1 MLLLGL
7 DIGTSAAK
15 GLLADAAGVPVAV
28 RSSSYPVSHPRPGW
42 SEQDPRLWW
51 AAAADVIRH
60 LAAEAAS
67 RGETIGAVGLSGQ
80 MHGCILLPRGSDQPL
95 RPALLWNDQRTA
107 RECAEIEEAAGGRA
121 ALVAEVGNAALT
133 GFTLPKVLWIR
144 RHEPDVF
151 ARAAAV
157 LTPKDYVR
165 FMLTGQAAIDVGDAA
180 GTLLM
185 NVDQRRW
192 SGRMLRAVDLDPAL
206 LPPIAE
212 SGAVA
217 GRITSAAA
225 ALTGLAEGTPVVA
238 GSGDNMMGAIG
249 AGVVRPG
256 AVLATI
262 GTSGVIYAH
271 SDRPRKDAVGSGDN
285 ATGRVHTMCAAD
297 GTDRARGSWCITG
310 CTLSSG
316 GALAWARSV
325 LAPASSYEDLATE
338 AATAPPG
345 CEGLAFLPY
354 LTGERCP
361 HPDPRARG
369 GWIGLTARH
378 TRAHL
383 IRAVIEGVT
392 FTLAEILDIV
402 RGIGVGAS
410 SVRLGGG
417 GARSAFWRQMQA
429 DVYGLPVSLPTTEE
443 GPAYGA
449 ALLAGVGAGVWPS
462 AAAACDACIRIT
474 EHRDPDPAAGARY
487 APVRDVHRRLYAN
500 LKDRFAA
507 LSDFASAAT

>member
-15 GLLADAAGVPVAV
+15 GLLADTAGVPVAV

-51 AAAADVIRH
+51 TAATDVIRH
-60 LAAEAAS
+60 LAADAAS
-67 RGETIGAVGLSGQ
+67 RGEPIGAVGLSGQ
-80 MHGCILLPRGSDQPL
+80 MHGCILLPRDSTEPL

-107 RECAEIEEAAGGRA
+107 RECAEIEDAAGGRR

-133 GFTLPKVLWIR
+133 GFTLPKILWVR

-151 ARAAAV
+151 SRTSLI

-165 FMLTGQAAIDVGDAA
+165 FMLTGRAAIDVGDAA

-185 NVDQRRW
+185 NVDGRRW
-192 SGRMLRAVDLDPAL
+192 SDRTLRAVNLDPAL
-206 LPPIAE
+206 LPPIVE

-217 GRITSAAA
+217 GRVTPAAA

-238 GSGDNMMGAIG
+238 GSGDNMMGAVG

-271 SDRPRKDAVGSGDN
+271 SDRPRKDAGTGDN

-297 GTDRARGSWCITG
+297 GADTTPGAWCITG

-325 LAPASSYEDLATE
+325 LAPASSYEDLVAE

-345 CEGLAFLPY
+345 CEGLVFLPY

-383 IRAVIEGVT
+383 LRAVIEGVT
-392 FTLAEILDIV
+392 FTLAEILGIV
-402 RGIGVGAS
+402 RAIGVDAS

-417 GARSAFWRQMQA
+417 GARSSFWRQIQA

-462 AAAACDACIRIT
+462 AAAACDDCIRIT
-474 EHRDPDPAAGARY
+474 EQRDPDPAAADRY
-487 APVRDVHRRLYAN
+487 APARDVHRRLYDD
-500 LKDRFAA
+500 LKDRFTA
-507 LSDFASAAT
+507 LSDFASAAH